1 MIAELREELAKRPD
15 LMAIAEQMPPSAR
28 VLDLG
33 CGNGSF
39 LKLIKLEKLAHV
51 AGVEICQE
59 KIIECVAKG
68 VPVIQ
73 ADLDEGLKDFTDQ
86 SFDYVL
92 LSRTL
97 QATRRPDLI
106 LAEMLR
112 VGRRG
117 IVSFMNLG
125 YFQARLQLL
134 FGNMPET
141 SSLPDPWY
149 ATPNIHLGTIADFR
163 SLCEKMSIKI
173 ERELPVTQ
181 NDELLAPLA
190 RALPNLFAQNC
201 VFVIGRSQGA

>member
-1 MIAELREELAKRPD
+1 MIAELREELSKRPD
-15 LMAIAEQMPPSAR
+15 LSAIAEHIPVQSR

-39 LKLIKLEKLAHV
+39 LKLIKLEKYAKV
-51 AGVEICQE
+51 AGVEICQK

-68 VPVIQ
+68 VPVIH
-73 ADLDEGLKDFTDQ
+73 ADLDEGLKDFSDQ

-97 QATRRPDLI
+97 QATKRPDLI

-125 YFQARLQLL
+125 HYQARLQLL

-141 SSLPDPWY
+141 STLPDPWY
-149 ATPNIHLGTIADFR
+149 STPNIHLGTIADFR
-163 SLCEKMSIKI
+163 SLCAKMSIKI
-173 ERELPVTQ
+173 EKELPVTQ
-181 NDELLAPLA
+181 SDEILAPLA
-190 RALPNLFAQNC
+190 IKFPNLFAQNC
-201 VFVIGRSQGA
+201 VFVIGR